1 MKEFHKEVAQATK
14 KESKSLVILAIASG
28 IAFLIALFIGSYL
41 GILKMKDLGI
51 ISCYAGAALILLAV
65 MVSKVKKWSKSQLM
79 KDYKQQ
85 VKLSKENIE
94 KTQKMLEEIEK
105 WEQRKFEKKVL
116 ENTDNFWTCE

>member
-1 MKEFHKEVAQATK
+1 
-14 KESKSLVILAIASG
+14 
-28 IAFLIALFIGSYL
+28 
-41 GILKMKDLGI
+41 
-51 ISCYAGAALILLAV
+51 
-65 MVSKVKKWSKSQLM
+65 M

-116 ENTDNFWTCE
+116 ENTDSFWICE